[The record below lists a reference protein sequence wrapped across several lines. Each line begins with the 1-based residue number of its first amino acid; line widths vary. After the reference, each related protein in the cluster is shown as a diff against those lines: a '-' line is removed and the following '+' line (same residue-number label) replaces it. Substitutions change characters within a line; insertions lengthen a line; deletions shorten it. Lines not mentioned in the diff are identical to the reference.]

1 MPLLRFERRTYC
13 LQGSYATS
21 CVTKALVGT
30 MRVELVTIWVSS
42 NIIRTGRIELP
53 LSPYQRDFLP
63 LKDVR
68 EPVEVVETSSTAWRA
83 VVIAV
88 TLYGLMLVFLESSPL
103 PDLNRSLPA

>member
-1 MPLLRFERRTYC
+1 MQHIRIRCFMIIFFPFLFL
-13 LQGSYATS
+13 
-21 CVTKALVGT
+21 
-30 MRVELVTIWVSS
+30 
-42 NIIRTGRIELP
+42 IRTGRIELP

-88 TLYGLMLVFLESSPL
+88 ILYGLIVGFY
-103 PDLNRSLPA
+103 